1 MEPGGAR
8 VLLAADDVWPESE
21 EVTAVDVGLD
31 SQEVTTEDVFE
42 ALDSVDP
49 LQSVEGLESVVA
61 QDSVEALLVVP
72 DSVEMVAD
80 PVDIVPDSVEMVPE
94 YLPPGAFV
102 CGRCHLVHEDRE
114 AWNRA
119 HSRFYPCPRCS
130 LVHADYS
137 IDAMLGRINVDCE
150 LFMEHYKGLLPTKE
164 YAKASV
170 RLQISFMK
178 QSAMV

>member
-1 MEPGGAR
+1 MLAMEPGGAR
-8 VLLAADDVWPESE
+8 VLPAADDVWPESE
-21 EVTAVDVGLD
+21 EVAAVDVGLD
-31 SQEVTTEDVFE
+31 SQEVTTEDVFK

-49 LQSVEGLESVVA
+49 LQSVEGLESVVAQDSVIA

-119 HSRFYPCPRCS
+119 HSRFYPCPRCG

-137 IDAMLGRINVDCE
+137 IDAMLGHINVDCE
-150 LFMEHYKGLLPTKE
+150 LFMEHYKGLLPTKDD
-164 YAKASV
+164 AKASV
-170 RLQISFMK
+170 R
-178 QSAMV
+178 